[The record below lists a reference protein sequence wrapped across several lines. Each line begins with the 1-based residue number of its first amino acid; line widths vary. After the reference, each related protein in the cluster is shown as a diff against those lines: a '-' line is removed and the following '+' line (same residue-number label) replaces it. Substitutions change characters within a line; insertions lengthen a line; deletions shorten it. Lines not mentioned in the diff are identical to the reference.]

1 MNRNLYRLVFN
12 AARGMLVAVHESAAG
27 RGKNGGTQRGGNGS
41 GARDTASLPK
51 TPILALFAALSG
63 ALTAVLAGPPAQA
76 QTLPI
81 QVDVG
86 VPGSRPFVGTAANG
100 TPVVNIAPPNRPGGT
115 SINSFTDYN
124 VGPSGVVVNNAGHA
138 SRTQI
143 AGWVQGNPQLGN
155 QHAGTIVQQVTAHN
169 PSQLLGMQEIAGNR
183 ASLVV
188 VNPAGITCAGCGT
201 INADRFTLSTGRALY
216 GADGGL
222 AGFDVQ
228 RGRIAL
234 EGQGLSSPQAQV
246 DLLARSISINADLWT
261 GHLNAVA
268 GANRVD
274 YASLDAT
281 AQPGGGAAPAFAI
294 DASAL
299 GGMYGGAVRLVGT
312 EQGVGFHLGGAI
324 AASRGDIVLESNG
337 DVRIV
342 EGARLQAQGNAAI
355 AGADIDNAG
364 TVATQASIQATATGS
379 LSNAGTLAAG
389 GDLVARAGRIANHGT
404 LGAGVDDAA
413 QLSQP
418 GRMDLAAKDG
428 ITSDGSILAGGDAS
442 LSARTLDL
450 KGGSLVAQGDATLAT
465 AGTLDNTGGLIHAG
479 GRLNVEADRVVNR
492 NTLGGTEA
500 NPLGMQGEW
509 MQIVADAVDN
519 AGGALRADTGL
530 AVVSVTL
537 DNSGGEVTADG
548 MVEIET
554 DATTNAE
561 GLIASSSVVG
571 ITGSQLVGAGTVQSQ
586 SDVRIELTDT
596 FENTGVVSAGDD
608 LSLRVGGDVINHG
621 TLAAGGD
628 LDIEGSQAIHNAGL
642 IDGGAVRLEAQ
653 TTVDNVDRIFGD
665 SVAIGAGEGIVNEA
679 DPETGKAGVI
689 ASRSGDI
696 DLGAPEIVNREHALI
711 HASRDLR
718 IGAEL
723 DGDGVASGQADR
735 LINASATIDV
745 ARDAYL
751 GVAEV
756 DNLNSHFRTTR
767 VDRGSESA
775 LTYRLNGST
784 EDIPA
789 GSVVLYHT
797 RNGSWAPGTEPD
809 FLGSDDYIML
819 VLPSAEYPFETF
831 GPPFDW
837 SRNAEGKPGIGDTS
851 RPVGLAYRP
860 LTFRGD
866 TVSRVEDAFVYP
878 HDDAIWGKFGVERP
892 EAPPRMPAPCDTASP
907 ACDRQHESFAAAYKA
922 WATASKPHYLAL
934 NDRIQAFNR
943 DFNARVVKAF
953 YIQRTTT
960 HRQDEVVA
968 ATDPARILVGGNA
981 TFDGHVTNDK
991 SQILVGGRLATSAPV
1006 DNLDHDATRIDT
1018 VTGTRQWTYVKRKGR
1033 FEGDERA
1040 YDTYPLGPVA
1050 ISVPVKLAA
1059 ARTESGLGDIP
1070 HGAGAPALRELPGAG
1085 DATIR
1090 QVTAALGM
1098 PGNALFHVN
1107 PEPGGR
1113 YLIETDPRF
1122 TDRRQW
1128 LSSDEMLTRLGHD
1141 PEHVLKRLGDGFYEA
1156 RLVADAVMLA
1166 TGQRFVGDYTD
1177 NASQYAAL
1185 MAAGVAFADRFQLGV
1200 GTELTAAQMAQLTSD
1215 MVWLVEKTVALPDGS
1230 TQQVLVP
1237 QVYMVTRVGDL
1248 KADGALIAADRL
1260 AIQTSGD
1267 VVNTGT
1273 ISGRTAAHVQAGNI
1287 RNDGGTLHGATLA
1300 LRADQ
1305 DIDNVAGTL
1314 RGGTLTARAGRD
1326 IRLTT
1331 TTATGTAATGSI
1343 TQVAGTASVDAE
1355 NATFVAGRDISATAA
1370 RIETTGDLGMR
1381 ATRDLHLG
1389 TVTAAQRERGE
1400 IDTRNRYELTRTAQ
1414 IGSQVRAGG
1423 SATMLAGRDVGATA
1437 AQVSVDGALAVSAG
1451 RDIGIRAGEASASVR
1466 DEHHTKSSGFL
1477 STKSTH
1483 GIEAS
1488 ARTDAL
1494 GSTFSGDTVTV
1505 QAGRD
1510 LRVAGS
1516 TVAGTGDVSLS
1527 ATRDVDITTTQ
1538 TRSSSSSYYEEKKTG
1553 FGATGGGISYG
1564 TRQQKDTSR
1573 DSAVTHAGSLVGSTE
1588 GSVSLRAGSTLS
1600 VTGSNLVAPE
1610 DITGTGADVRIVAAR
1625 NQGSHGE
1632 THEVRQT
1639 GLTLGVSGGAIGSAV
1654 AAGQKIGAATR
1665 SQDGR
1670 ASALWGM
1677 AAGRDAYDA
1686 AVGAAGALDALSK
1699 GGAPAAPALTLSF
1712 GTSKSR
1718 STFTQDSTSHAGS
1731 RVQAG
1736 GTARLVATGI
1746 DADGH
1751 GTAGNLDIV
1760 GSDISAAKVGLAASR
1775 DVNIVS
1781 ATDTYESHSTN
1792 KSSSGSVGVSFGAQ
1806 GWGVSA
1812 SGSSSKGDTMGTTQV
1827 VSRVRGGEAVSIVS
1841 GNDTSV
1847 LGGVVSGGKVD
1858 VDAGGNLNLASRQ
1871 DTEASHVRQQSVGG
1885 GLSFSQGGGLS
1896 GSLSASKGGGDSSFA
1911 NVAEQTGIF
1920 AGQGGFDIHVKG
1932 NTDLKGAVIAS
1943 TALHGQ
1949 NQLATGTLTW
1959 SDIENRSDYSAT
1971 SFGASGGFTFGPKV
1985 EDKQSGP
1992 TSGKNTGGASPMIP
2006 QHESGHQRGV
2016 ARAGIAEGT
2025 ITITDAAS
2033 QKQDV
2038 ATLNRDTANAN
2049 DGVGKSPDLNN
2060 ILTKQADMMAAAQAA
2075 GEAVARTVGDI
2086 ADSRKKAATDALKAA
2101 NAAFAREP
2109 NDANQAAIDAA
2120 QAGIENWK
2128 EGGEYR
2134 AALHA
2139 AGGALVAGLGGGNAI
2154 AGAAGAGVSS
2164 LAAQQLATLGASVAK
2179 GIDSGN
2185 GNLDEAIGN
2194 LAANLLAGGTG
2205 AAIGGGSGAA
2215 TAANADRFN
2224 RQLHPDERQWAKDKA
2239 RAFAVYYEDKTG
2251 KPITADQAERMLLA
2265 SGYRIVDAV
2274 ASKGPGGDATATS
2287 FISRNGGGLFS
2298 ATNAEYNNPLL
2309 NGFANGALTP
2319 EQRAL
2324 PGAVGN
2330 PAVGLAI
2337 AGGIVAATPG
2347 TAAAAV
2353 AAVRACIASPIL
2365 CVNRGGVFAG
2375 EIAAGEAM
2383 PAGTGAA
2390 ITVGIAAAG
2399 KAADDVATSR
2409 VFRVQGGK
2417 MPDASWPRISIDG
2430 AGNPHISNDAF
2441 LNISI
2446 GDPSHAEY
2454 FLRERRPGGQIVS
2467 FEIPA
2472 WMDEFI
2478 QENAIDQYKFNK
2490 NPRNQGKL
2498 APKIVDSTTPGRS
2511 YELHQ
2516 IWGTWLEEVA
2526 IPGSGRVTE

>member
-1 MNRNLYRLVFN
+1 MNRYLYRLVFN

-27 RGKNGGTQRGGNGS
+27 RGKNGGTRGSGNGS
-41 GARDTASLPK
+41 VAVDMATLPT
-51 TPILALFAALSG
+51 TPIMVLTA

-81 QVDVG
+81 HVDRD
-86 VPGSRPFVGTAANG
+86 VPGARPFVGTAANG

-115 SINSFTDYN
+115 SINRFTDYN

-138 SRTQI
+138 SQTRI

-201 INADRFTLSTGRALY
+201 INADRFTLSTGRGMY
-216 GADGGL
+216 DADGRL

-228 RGRIAL
+228 QGRIAI
-234 EGQGLSSPQAQV
+234 EGQGLSSPHAQV
-246 DLLARSISINADLWT
+246 DLLARSMAINAGLWT

-274 YASLDAT
+274 YASLEAT
-281 AQPGGGAAPAFAI
+281 ALPGSGAAPAYAI
-294 DASAL
+294 DASAV
-299 GGMYGGAVRLVGT
+299 GAMYGGAVRLVGT
-312 EQGVGFHLGGAI
+312 EKGVGFHLGGTI
-324 AASRGDIVLESNG
+324 AASTGDIVVESNG

-342 EGARLQAQGNAAI
+342 DGARLQAQGNAAV
-355 AGADIDNAG
+355 AGAAIHNAG
-364 TVATQASIQATATGS
+364 TVATQGSIQAVASGS
-379 LSNAGTLAAG
+379 LSNTGTLAAG
-389 GDLVARAGRIANHGT
+389 GDLLARAERIANHGT
-404 LGAGVDDAA
+404 LGSGVDDAA
-413 QLSQP
+413 QLTQP
-418 GRMDLAAKDG
+418 GRMNLAATDR
-428 ITSDGSILAGGDAS
+428 ITSGGRILAGTDAS
-442 LSARTLDL
+442 LSGGTLDL
-450 KGGSLVAQGDATLAT
+450 KGGSLIAQGDATLAT
-465 AGTLDNTGGLIHAG
+465 AGTLDNTAGLIHAG
-479 GRLNVEADRVVNR
+479 NRLNVEADRVVNR
-492 NTLGGTEA
+492 DTVGGADT
-500 NPLGMQGEW
+500 NPLGMQGAW

-519 AGGALRADTGL
+519 TGGALRADTGL

-537 DNSGGEVTADG
+537 DNSGGKVTADG
-548 MVEIET
+548 MVEIEA
-554 DATTNAE
+554 DATTNAG
-561 GLIASSSVVG
+561 GLIASNSVVA
-571 ITGSQLVGAGTVQSQ
+571 ITGSDLVGTGTVTSQ
-586 SDVRIELTDT
+586 RDVRIELSDT
-596 FENTGVVSAGDD
+596 FENTGMVSAGDD
-608 LSLRVGGDVINHG
+608 LTLRVAGDVVNHG

-628 LDIEGSQAIHNAGL
+628 LDIEGDQAIHNAGL
-642 IDGGAVRLEAQ
+642 IDGGAVRMEAQ
-653 TTVDNVDRIFGD
+653 TTVRNIGRIYGD
-665 SVAIGAGEGIVNEA
+665 SVAIGAGERIVNDA
-679 DPETGKAGVI
+679 HPETGGAGVI

-696 DLGAPEIVNREHALI
+696 DLGAPEIANREHALI

-718 IGAEL
+718 VGAEL
-723 DGDGVASGQADR
+723 DGDGMASGQADR

-751 GVAEV
+751 GAAEV
-756 DNLNSHFRTTR
+756 DNLNSHFSTTR

-775 LTYRLNGST
+775 LTYRLDGST
-784 EDIPA
+784 DDIPA
-789 GSVVLYHT
+789 DSVVLYHT

-809 FLGSDDYIML
+809 FLGGDDYVML
-819 VLPSAEYPFETF
+819 VLPSTEYPFETF

-837 SRNAEGKPGIGDTS
+837 SRNAEGQPGIGDTA
-851 RPVGLAYRP
+851 RPVGLAFLPQIFQGGSTASRP
-860 LTFRGD
+860 Q
-866 TVSRVEDAFVYP
+866 EAFIYP
-878 HDDAIWGKFGVERP
+878 HDDVIWTKLGVERP
-892 EAPPRMPAPCDTASP
+892 EAPPLRASCGDAAPPLCQA
-907 ACDRQHESFAAAYKA
+907 QHESHAAAYEA
-922 WATASKPHYLAL
+922 WFTANMPRYLAL
-934 NDRIQAFNR
+934 NERIQAFNR
-943 DFNARVVKAF
+943 DFNARTVKAF
-953 YIQRTTT
+953 HIQRTTT

-981 TFDGHVTNDK
+981 RIDGQVTNDK
-991 SQILVGGRLATSAPV
+991 SQILAGGSLAVSAPV
-1006 DNLDHDATRIDT
+1006 LNLDHDATRIDT
-1018 VTGTRQWTYVKRKGR
+1018 VTGSRQWTYVKRKGR
-1033 FEGDERA
+1033 LKGSERV
-1040 YDTYPLGPVA
+1040 YDTYPVGPVA

-1059 ARTESGLGDIP
+1059 ARTESGLGQIT
-1070 HGAGAPALRELPGAG
+1070 HGAGAPALRELPGTG

-1090 QVTAALGM
+1090 QVTPALGM
-1098 PGNALFHVN
+1098 PDSALFQLN
-1107 PEPGGR
+1107 PQPGAR

-1177 NASQYAAL
+1177 NATQYAAL
-1185 MAAGVAFADRFQLGV
+1185 MAAGVAFADRFQLGI
-1200 GTELTAAQMAQLTSD
+1200 GTELTPAQMAQLTSD
-1215 MVWLVEKTVALPDGS
+1215 VVWLVEKTVALPDGS

-1237 QVYMVTRVGDL
+1237 QVYLMTRVGDIQ
-1248 KADGALIAADRL
+1248 ADGALIAADRL
-1260 AIQTSGD
+1260 AIQTGGD

-1273 ISGRTAAHVQAGNI
+1273 ISGGTVAQMEAGSI

-1314 RGGTLTARAGRD
+1314 RGGTVTARAGRD

-1370 RIETTGDLGMR
+1370 RIETRGDLEMR
-1381 ATRDLHLG
+1381 AARDLDLG
-1389 TVTAAQRERGE
+1389 TVTVAQHERGE
-1400 IDTRNRYELTRTAQ
+1400 IDARNRYERARTAEV
-1414 IGSQVRAGG
+1414 GSEIRSGG
-1423 SATMLAGRDVGATA
+1423 SMTMLAGRDVEATA
-1437 AQVSVDGALAVSAG
+1437 AQVSADGVLAVSAG
-1451 RDIGIRAGEASASVR
+1451 RDIDIRAGEASASVR

-1477 STKSTH
+1477 SKKSTH
-1483 GIEAS
+1483 TIEAS
-1488 ARTDAL
+1488 ARTEAL
-1494 GSTFSGDTVTV
+1494 GSTFSGDTVAM

-1510 LRVAGS
+1510 LQVAGS
-1516 TVAGTGDVSLS
+1516 TVAGTGDVSLA
-1527 ATRDVDITTTQ
+1527 ATRDVHITTART
-1538 TRSSSSSYYEEKKTG
+1538 TSSASSYREEKKSG

-1564 TRQQKDTSR
+1564 SRQQKDTSR

-1600 VTGSNLVAPE
+1600 VTGSNVVAMQ
-1610 DITGTGADVRIVAAR
+1610 DITGTGADVRMDAAQNR
-1625 NQGSHGE
+1625 GSHGE

-1639 GLTLGVSGGAIGSAV
+1639 GLTLGVSGGAIGSAL
-1654 AAGQKIGAATR
+1654 AAGQKIGSATR

-1686 AVGAAGALDALSK
+1686 VAGAAGAMDALSK

-1718 STFTQDSTSHAGS
+1718 STFTQDKTSHAGS

-1736 GTARLVATGI
+1736 GAARLIAAGV
-1746 DADGH
+1746 DADGQRA
-1751 GTAGNLDIV
+1751 AGNLDVV

-1792 KSSSGSVGVSFGAQ
+1792 KSSSGSLGVSFGAQ

-1812 SGSSSKGDTMGTTQV
+1812 SGSSSKGKGDTIGTTQV

-1847 LGGVVSGGKVD
+1847 LGGVVSGDWVLVD
-1858 VDAGGNLNLASRQ
+1858 VGGNLNLASRQ
-1871 DTEASHVRQQSVGG
+1871 DTEESHVRQQSVGG
-1885 GLSFSQGGGLS
+1885 GVSFSQGGGLS
-1896 GSLSASKGGGDSSFA
+1896 GSMSASKGRGDSSFA
-1911 NVAEQTGIF
+1911 NVAEQTGVF
-1920 AGQGGFDIHVKG
+1920 AGQGGFDIQVKG

-1943 TALHGQ
+1943 TAPGDQ
-1949 NQLATGTLTW
+1949 NRLTTGTLTW
-1959 SDIENRSDYSAT
+1959 SDIENRSDYSGT
-1971 SFGASGGFTFGPKV
+1971 SFGASGGITFGPKV
-1985 EDKQSGP
+1985 EDKKSGS

-2016 ARAGIAEGT
+2016 ARAGIAEGA
-2025 ITITDAAS
+2025 ITITDAGS
-2033 QKQDV
+2033 QTQDV
-2038 ATLNRDTANAN
+2038 ATLNRDTTNAN
-2049 DGVGKSPDLNN
+2049 SGVGKGPDLNN
-2060 ILTKQADMMAAAQAA
+2060 VLTKQADMMAAAQAA
-2075 GEAVARTVGDI
+2075 GEAVAKTVGDI
-2086 ADSRKKAATDALKAA
+2086 ADSRKKATTDALRAA
-2101 NAAFAREP
+2101 NAAYAREP
-2109 NDANQAAIDAA
+2109 SEANQAAIDAA
-2120 QAGIENWK
+2120 QADIDNWK

-2154 AGAAGAGVSS
+2154 AGAAGAGASS
-2164 LAAQQLATLGASVAK
+2164 LAAQRLATLGDSVAK
-2179 GIDSGN
+2179 SLDSGS
-2185 GNLDEAIGN
+2185 GDLDTAVGN
-2194 LAANLLAGGTG
+2194 LAANLMAGGLGT
-2205 AAIGGGSGAA
+2205 AIGGGAGAA

-2239 RAFAVYYEDKTG
+2239 RAFAAEYEDKTG
-2251 KPITADQAERMLLA
+2251 KPITVDQAERMLLA

-2274 ASKGPGGDATATS
+2274 ASKGPGGDATATA

-2298 ATNAEYNNPLL
+2298 ATTTEYNNPFL
-2309 NGFANGALTP
+2309 NGLANGALTP

-2324 PGAVGN
+2324 PAAVAN
-2330 PAVGLAI
+2330 PVAGLAI

-2365 CVNRGGVFAG
+2365 CMNRGGVFAG

-2390 ITVGIAAAG
+2390 ITVGVAAAG

-2409 VFRVQGGK
+2409 VFRVQGGT
-2417 MPDASWPRISIDG
+2417 MPDASWHRITIDG
-2430 AGNPHISNDAF
+2430 AGNPHITNDT

-2454 FLRERRPGGQIVS
+2454 FLRERRPGGEIVS
-2467 FEIPA
+2467 FEIPV
-2472 WMDEFI
+2472 WMDDFI
-2478 QENAIDQYKFNK
+2478 QENAIDQYRYTK
-2490 NPRNQGKL
+2490 NPRNQGKM

-2511 YELHQ
+2511 YELHP

-2526 IPGSGRVTE
+2526 IPGSGRVTK